1 VEKER
6 REEQN
11 ALALKLFSQG
21 KSPLDVSIKLA
32 ISTDEAIRM
41 HNDYLEHTNRYKLTE
56 MHEELGQNLPSLIK
70 LYETMKIA
78 GIPKE
83 DIIELSKDYYSIPHA
98 RNNLS
103 ILLDEVKRQEDM
115 REQYISDWKVLNNR
129 NMDLKRQN
137 RYQKDENRDLENKNR
152 DLENK
157 NRDLEN
163 KNRDLENKNRD
174 LEKKGVHIKANLE
187 KSHGP
192 IEGLTNITPPGFSDA
207 KLDAKNLYTRGYPI
221 CNQKSDFDLLSPL
234 PKILDNRYCPK
245 EVKDP
250 SISSPVSVK
259 DRTASKQSSLSSA
272 TSSIVKNPLET
283 ESHEIA

>member
-1 VEKER
+1 VGKER

-32 ISTDEAIRM
+32 ISADEAIRM
-41 HNDYLEHTNRYKLTE
+41 HNDYLELTNRYKLTE

-157 NRDLEN
+157 NRDLE
-163 KNRDLENKNRD
+163 
-174 LEKKGVHIKANLE
+174 KKGVHIKANLE

-234 PKILDNRYCPK
+234 PKILNNRYCPK
-245 EVKDP
+245 ELKDP